1 MSVTRIFKL
10 FFSKNVEGASAVVDD
25 FRSSEQL
32 LYVLIQSSATNQ
44 EQAVW
49 GGLDVLEVVLESS
62 GHVDGLS
69 ENFV

>member
-1 MSVTRIFKL
+1 MSVTSIFKL
-10 FFSKNVEGASAVVDD
+10 VFRKNVEGASAVVDD
-25 FRSSEQL
+25 FKSLNKL
-32 LYVLIQSSATNQ
+32 LWVLIQVSAANQ